1 MASGSAV
8 AWHDLSTPGCP
19 LQNRKVARY
28 VEAEVT
34 FIDPE
39 RKRVRCQGA
48 TPLVLEG
55 KEVFDVDYDYLVLA
69 VGACVNTFNTPGVT
83 ENCHF
88 LKEVKD
94 AERIRESVVDCFER
108 ASLPLAT
115 EEEKRRLLR
124 FVVVGGG
131 PTGVE
136 FSAELHD
143 LICHDLMKLY
153 PGLAEMATVTLIQ
166 SGDHILNM

>member
-1 MASGSAV
+1 M
-8 AWHDLSTPGCP
+8 
-19 LQNRKVARY
+19 
-28 VEAEVT
+28 EAEVT

-39 RKRVRCQGA
+39 QKRVRCKGA
-48 TPLVLEG
+48 TPPVLEG
-55 KEVFDVDYDYLVLA
+55 KEVFDLEYDYLVLA
-69 VGACVNTFNTPGVT
+69 VGACVNTFNTPGVA
-83 ENCHF
+83 ESCHF
-88 LKEVKD
+88 LKEVAD

-108 ASLPLAT
+108 ASLPMVT

-131 PTGVE
+131 PTGTE

-143 LICHDLMKLY
+143 LICHDLVKLY
-153 PGLAEMATVTLIQ
+153 PGLAALATVTVIQ

>member
-1 MASGSAV
+1 MT
-8 AWHDLSTPGCP
+8 WHDWRTPRCP
-19 LQNRKVARY
+19 VQNRKEAQY

-39 RKRVRCQGA
+39 QKRVRCKGA
-48 TPLVLEG
+48 TPLLPEG
-55 KEVFDVDYDYLVLA
+55 KEAFELEYDYLVLA
-69 VGACVNTFNTPGVT
+69 VGACVNTFNTPGVK

-88 LKEVKD
+88 LKEVAD

-131 PTGVE
+131 PTGTE

-143 LICHDLMKLY
+143 LICCDLVKLY
-153 PGLAEMATVTLIQ
+153 PGLADLATVTVIQ